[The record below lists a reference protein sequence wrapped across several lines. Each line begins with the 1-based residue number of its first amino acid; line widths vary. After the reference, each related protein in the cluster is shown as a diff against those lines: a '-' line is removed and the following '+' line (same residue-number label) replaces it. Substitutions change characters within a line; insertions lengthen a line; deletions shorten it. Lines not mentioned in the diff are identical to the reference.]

1 MTPTHV
7 CLGGLNP
14 TLKSCGL
21 KWRTWV
27 SSYGPP
33 IELVTGHWS
42 AKHRTVVEGINLIT
56 PLWTD
61 GDISTPVDW
70 GDLQKTHSTIGL
82 VGDLC
87 GLFFTSNLFR

>member
-1 MTPTHV
+1 MEKLIQLDSAYLV
-7 CLGGLNP
+7 ADDSILD
-14 TLKSCGL
+14 KSD
-21 KWRTWV
+21 
-27 SSYGPP
+27 GPH